1 MKAGEKVC
9 RETACPRYRITSQ
22 GCWGLV
28 QLLEGRSTPDGLLR
42 EPHSSRSRRGYRANR
57 RTCVRISRP
66 VVSGPELRC
75 PLAQVADC
83 KSWRSS
89 RYPRRLIRCTFQ
101 LTCLIPVYLLRQER
115 DQCPRPHS
123 ARCGSRC
130 RGLAP
135 QPEKLL
141 LLSPAQT
148 QVHMLPLR
156 PRFCDADGPSDRW
169 PGQWRGWPSL
179 HQLCPPRGQETAP
192 HPTAGPLGLTP
203 PFLWQLHSC

>member
-1 MKAGEKVC
+1 MQRDSLSQVQDNQ
-9 RETACPRYRITSQ
+9 PR
-22 GCWGLV
+22 
-28 QLLEGRSTPDGLLR
+28 LLGSGPA
-42 EPHSSRSRRGYRANR
+42 SRRPLNSRWAPQRAALKPLTAWIQSQQEDMR
-57 RTCVRISRP
+57 QDLQARSFGARTQ
-66 VVSGPELRC
+66 VSLSS
-75 PLAQVADC
+75 AQVADC

-115 DQCPRPHS
+115 DQCPRPHC
-123 ARCGSRC
+123 ARCGSHC